1 MVNLQVESVV
11 VVLPDVVHRARG
23 EGPDGF
29 SGLSADVHPVV
40 ELVLPIYRVVPVAVL
55 RAQMAED
62 RVYGLQAAHGDA
74 VHGVALRQGLAAV
87 VRLPHHSTYR
97 WNGLLRRRL
106 RDRLL
111 RLDLRLKPLFWHLI
125 QVQVVGRLLRRPRLL
140 IEKVLG
146 RLNLYGWVYQFI
158 LLGRAKYL
166 DAEVPQFPQNRALPR
181 QTFSQVRQRRP
192 EVCVRGQER
201 L

>member
-1 MVNLQVESVV
+1 MV

-29 SGLSADVHPVV
+29 PNLAADVHPVV
-40 ELVLPIYRVVPVAVL
+40 ELVLPVHRVVPVAVL
-55 RAQMAED
+55 RAQMTKD
-62 RVYGLQAAHGDA
+62 RVYGLQAAQGNA

-106 RDRLL
+106 RDQLL
-111 RLDLRLKPLFWHLI
+111 RLDLRLKPLLGHLV

-146 RLNLYGWVYQFI
+146 RLNLHRRVQKLL
-158 LLGRAKYL
+158 LLGGAEHL
-166 DAEVPQFPQNRALPR
+166 DAEVPQLP
-181 QTFSQVRQRRP
+181 
-192 EVCVRGQER
+192 
-201 L
+201 